1 MLITA
6 NSDPQHDDDE
16 TARTYTH
23 THTCIHTHIY
33 IYIYIYTSTKLERG
47 TTNTDR
53 LTAKL
58 NAVLKCRF
66 MSRDWRTLRQL
77 TRA

>member
-23 THTCIHTHIY
+23 THAYIY
-33 IYIYIYTSTKLERG
+33 IYIYIYTHTSTKLERR

-66 MSRDWRTLRQL
+66 MLRDWTLRQL